1 MWILHLDWYWVAS
14 KILSD
19 QSIKVMVIWDG
30 TSYNLVYTTTQC
42 HLSKDSAPPARKL
55 HMPY

>member
-1 MWILHLDWYWVAS
+1 
-14 KILSD
+14 
-19 QSIKVMVIWDG
+19 MVFWDV

-42 HLSKDSAPPARKL
+42 HLSKDTVPAARKF